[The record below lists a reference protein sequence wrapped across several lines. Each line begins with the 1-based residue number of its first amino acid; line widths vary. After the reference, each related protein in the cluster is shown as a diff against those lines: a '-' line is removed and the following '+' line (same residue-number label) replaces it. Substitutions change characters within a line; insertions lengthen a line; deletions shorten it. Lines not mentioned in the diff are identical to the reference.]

1 MGARMN
7 ILILISHPGSFG
19 GTHRVAINLANRMSS
34 DYNVHLASVYGS
46 SEKLQFDLD
55 PRVSTTV
62 FLPEEDRLRSMAW
75 ALRRPLVSYLKQ
87 HDIDVVLL
95 EGNYQ
100 GFVALPTILTY
111 SKPRYIFCDHGALMN
126 QWDARPVRWMRRWCS
141 RLCAATVT
149 LTHQSRRDYIQRFR
163 LPADKV
169 HAIYNWLDPQLT
181 SRQVTYDVDSRI
193 LLWAGRLDEE
203 KGADLLLDIA
213 RQLLPRFP
221 QWRWLVFGT
230 GEMHEQMTE
239 EIARLGLDDQLLL
252 CGQVTNLYEEYPK
265 SSIVTLTSYREG
277 LPLVLLEGK
286 ACGRPLI
293 SFDVSTGPAE
303 LIRDGVDGFLIPPFD
318 TVAYAQRLAQM
329 MGDDRL
335 RLEMARR
342 SQDTVSMFD
351 QETIYAQWRKLL
363 EGLCPGAA
371 GDDTEGA
378 GSAII
383 VEVNHD
389 ASAVAS
395 SDEAGSG
402 GQR

>member
-34 DYNVHLASVYGS
+34 DYRVHLASVYGRN
-46 SEKLQFDLD
+46 EQLQFALD
-55 PRVSTTV
+55 PQVSTTV

-75 ALRRPLVSYLKQ
+75 ALSKPLRSYLRQ

-95 EGNYQ
+95 IGNYQ
-100 GFVALPTILTY
+100 GFVTLPTILTY
-111 SKPRYIFCDHGALMN
+111 RKARFIFCDHGALMN
-126 QWDARPVRWMRRWCS
+126 QWDALPVRWMRRWCS

-149 LTHQSRRDYIQRFR
+149 LTQQSRRDYIERFN
-163 LPADKV
+163 LPAEKI

-181 SRQVTYDVDSRI
+181 DCSHSYDVDSRS

-230 GEMHEQMTE
+230 GEMHGQMTE
-239 EIARLGLDDQLLL
+239 EIRRLGLEDQLLL
-252 CGQVTNLYEEYPK
+252 RGQVSNLYDEYPK

-303 LIRDGVDGFLIPPFD
+303 IIRDGVDGFLIPPFD
-318 TVAYAQRLAQM
+318 TAAYTQRLTEM
-329 MGDDRL
+329 MADDRL
-335 RLEMARR
+335 RLEMSRR
-342 SQDTVSMFD
+342 SKETISQFD
-351 QETIYAQWRKLL
+351 QETIYAQWRELL
-363 EGLCPGAA
+363 EGLCPTKIS
-371 GDDTEGA
+371 DSVKP
-378 GSAII
+378 GS
-383 VEVNHD
+383 
-389 ASAVAS
+389 
-395 SDEAGSG
+395 
-402 GQR
+402 QR